1 MITTTAIPRSAVA
14 VSASA
19 PLAAVSFVADS
30 PAPVVSVES
39 DFSNIPQMVGFG
51 VYLWD
56 DGSTL
61 CFDDGSSVGFA
72 VVL

>member
-1 MITTTAIPRSAVA
+1 MITTTSIPRSAVV

-19 PLAAVSFVADS
+19 PLAAVSFAADS
-30 PAPVVSVES
+30 PALVVAVES
-39 DFSNIPQMVGFG
+39 DFGNIPQMVGFG
-51 VYLWD
+51 FYLWD